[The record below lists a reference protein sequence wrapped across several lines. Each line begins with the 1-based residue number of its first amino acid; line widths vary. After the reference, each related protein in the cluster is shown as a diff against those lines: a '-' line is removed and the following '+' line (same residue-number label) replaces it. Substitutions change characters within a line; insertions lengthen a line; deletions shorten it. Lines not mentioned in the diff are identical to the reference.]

1 MIKLVILSFSSVV
14 LRLFNVKKKP
24 ASKKLYFSKSCKKRF
39 LYFGV
44 VFGKFFSVLNF
55 SYGDMVVLLPEKLG
69 FGPKM
74 YSICS
79 QLYYD
84 KCN

>member
-1 MIKLVILSFSSVV
+1 M
-14 LRLFNVKKKP
+14 KKKP
-24 ASKKLYFSKSCKKRF
+24 ACKKLYFLKSGKKRF

-44 VFGKFFSVLNF
+44 VIDKFFFLLNF

-69 FGPKM
+69 FGPKI
-74 YSICS
+74 YSIWS

-84 KCN
+84 KPD

>member
-1 MIKLVILSFSSVV
+1 M
-14 LRLFNVKKKP
+14 KKKT
-24 ASKKLYFSKSCKKRF
+24 ASKQLYFLKSGKKRF

-44 VFGKFFSVLNF
+44 VFGKFFLVLNF

-69 FGPKM
+69 FGPKI

-79 QLYYD
+79 H
-84 KCN
+84 N

>member
-1 MIKLVILSFSSVV
+1 M
-14 LRLFNVKKKP
+14 KKKKN
-24 ASKKLYFSKSCKKRF
+24 SRVSNYIFLKSGKKRF

-44 VFGKFFSVLNF
+44 VFGKFFLVLNF

-69 FGPKM
+69 FGPKI

-79 QLYYD
+79 QLYHD
-84 KCN
+84 KPN